1 MSHLVRPV
9 QSPPRRAARLC
20 GRIRGRGA
28 TGLIYRVCGDCGAGL
43 RGRRG
48 RRRPVSEVDSLRQ
61 PDEGPLWPIKARHS
75 SGDAE
80 TLRLCLWADIR
91 AYKTIERPRREGT
104 RVKGASWSVKRVGFA
119 SIADAFK
126 DDLCTLLHHPRVKG
140 WLSAPGRAAAG
151 GMAGW
156 VGTDILG
163 RRFSSFSFGA
173 RFFLAR
179 FSLFCHFLSGRMH
192 ARCLIM

>member
-1 MSHLVRPV
+1 MACHTSSAPCSL
-9 QSPPRRAARLC
+9 RLS

-28 TGLIYRVCGDCGAGL
+28 TGLIYRVYGDCGAGL

-61 PDEGPLWPIKARHS
+61 LDEGPLWPIKARHS

-80 TLRLCLWADIR
+80 TLRYCLWADIR

-126 DDLCTLLHHPRVKG
+126 DDLCTLLHHLRVKG
-140 WLSAPGRAAAG
+140 WPGPGGRAAEAE
-151 GMAGW
+151 MAARIE
-156 VGTDILG
+156 TDILG
-163 RRFSSFSFGA
+163 RRFSSFFFEAVFSWFVFPCFVISFPVG
-173 RFFLAR
+173 
-179 FSLFCHFLSGRMH
+179 CTH
-192 ARCLIM
+192 AA